1 MSQWRKSVIG
11 KSASNTAIMLGDYHI
26 AKYITYIDGV
36 KVEKY
41 CLWDCSDKIH
51 KQIEWSADVDKL
63 KSLAESLTSK
73 Q

>member
-1 MSQWRKSVIG
+1 MRWTKSKIG
-11 KSASNTAIMLGDYHI
+11 EHFSNTAIMLGNYHI
-26 AKYITYIDGV
+26 AKYLTYIDGV

-63 KSLAESLTSK
+63 KSLAESLIGEK
-73 Q
+73 